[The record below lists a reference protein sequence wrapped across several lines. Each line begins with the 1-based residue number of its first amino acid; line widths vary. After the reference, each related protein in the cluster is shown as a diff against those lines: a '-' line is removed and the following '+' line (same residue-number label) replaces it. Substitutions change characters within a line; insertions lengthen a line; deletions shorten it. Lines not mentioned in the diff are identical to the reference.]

1 MVKIRKGENMNWWRT
16 LVNWLKTKNR
26 LIKENEELLE
36 ALDKSAVLIQSMHT
50 TLKYNVLEAEQA
62 IQNIRREAIILLGGV
77 ALQYQG
83 EVCVKNEFMEM
94 ITLPQYNL
102 EVSVKRDD
110 EKKCTVISAI
120 ESPKTEEEL
129 KDVEDK

>member
-26 LIKENEELLE
+26 LVKENEELLE